1 MTAAAVATQMTDPS
15 TQPGGRMDLQDE
27 LTLAALPSAVN
38 QARLLVELILTR
50 WAFDKAFIRR
60 VEAVADELV
69 THAVATTGVT
79 DDEPLYAAAF
89 DDLDVLVVRLR
100 TFAGRVVVEVW
111 DHTEAAPLE
120 LLTGSAAVADAEH
133 WDFAVPLPGRR
144 VVWCVMAPGC
154 AAGDTGEGPLPQRV
168 PAPTRPEVGMPQA
181 DPVEPVDTAVLLR
194 VLDGLRRAP

>member
-1 MTAAAVATQMTDPS
+1 MTDPS
-15 TQPGGRMDLQDE
+15 TQPGERMDLHDE

-69 THAVATTGVT
+69 VHAVATTGVT

-89 DDLDVLVVRLR
+89 DNLDVIVVRLR
-100 TFAGRVVVEVW
+100 TFAGRVVIEVW
-111 DHTEAAPLE
+111 DRTEAAPLE
-120 LLTGSAAVADAEH
+120 LLAESAAVADAEH

-144 VVWCVMAPGC
+144 VVWCVMSPAC
-154 AAGDTGEGPLPQRV
+154 AAGDTRERSLPQRV
-168 PAPTRPEVGMPQA
+168 PAPTRPGGDKPLA
-181 DPVEPVDTAVLLR
+181 TPVDTAVLLR